1 MPRPLTMLFVLLAL
15 CVGGFLWWWHSAPPP
30 TTTGSAVPTLPRATP
45 AAAQPGPSP
54 TPPPF
59 RLAGVAVGTS
69 GSYAVIE
76 DTHGVTALYRVGDQI
91 TGLGRLA
98 GIERQEVL
106 IETES
111 GPVALR
117 LRPAPTQTPGATPTA
132 AAAPEPQPSSTPA
145 PSPADSD
152 PESSP

>member
-1 MPRPLTMLFVLLAL
+1 MPRPPTVLLLLLAL
-15 CVGGFLWWWHSAPPP
+15 CVGGFLWWWSSAPPP
-30 TTTGSAVPTLPRATP
+30 AATGSASPTVPRTTPTAATP
-45 AAAQPGPSP
+45 GPAP

-76 DTHGVTALYRVGDQI
+76 DPHGVTALYRVGDQI
-91 TGLGRLA
+91 SGLGRLA

-117 LRPAPTQTPGATPTA
+117 LRPAPTHTPADATPTA
-132 AAAPEPQPSSTPA
+132 AAPEAEPASTPA
-145 PSPADSD
+145 PSPADNA